1 MEIEAFKKKNGWIH
15 DTIRSTTSRWN
26 YVWNHDDEAVYCN
39 NTPAFGFEQ
48 YIVHALD
55 GISFPQFV

>member
-1 MEIEAFKKKNGWIH
+1 MI
-15 DTIRSTTSRWN
+15 SRWN